1 MCAFGPTTSL
11 SLALSPTESSS
22 SSLLPALFILS
33 TRPPPPPPHK
43 DEQDAVAV
51 EEVWVR
57 LVGGILE
64 CRWAATGRPASVSL
78 YTLKCPSFALSTHPC
93 VCVCVCVCVPKEVM
107 RARTRARAHTH
118 TQASGEVHLGNELFI
133 HAIPP
138 LKEKAAP
145 SPMCPPANHLQAVL
159 ENGLVGPLL
168 RIVCQLLFL
177 NLCVCVCVCARAHKG
192 LGSRFSGPQF
202 RSEGVVCLCTCISPP
217 LSLSLPLGSKCRGTW
232 R

>member
-33 TRPPPPPPHK
+33 TRPRPPPPPPPLPPHK
-43 DEQDAVAV
+43 DEQDAVAL

-93 VCVCVCVCVPKEVM
+93 VCVCVCVCVQRGNARA
-107 RARTRARAHTH
+107 RARTQ

-177 NLCVCVCVCARAHKG
+177 NLCVCVCVRARA
-192 LGSRFSGPQF
+192 R
-202 RSEGVVCLCTCISPP
+202 I
-217 LSLSLPLGSKCRGTW
+217 RG
-232 R
+232 

>member
-1 MCAFGPTTSL
+1 L

-93 VCVCVCVCVPKEVM
+93 VCVCVCVCVQRGNA
-107 RARTRARAHTH
+107 RARARAHTH
-118 TQASGEVHLGNELFI
+118 KQTN
-133 HAIPP
+133 
-138 LKEKAAP
+138 AP
-145 SPMCPPANHLQAVL
+145 VR
-159 ENGLVGPLL
+159 V
-168 RIVCQLLFL
+168 
-177 NLCVCVCVCARAHKG
+177 G
-192 LGSRFSGPQF
+192 LGAEESD
-202 RSEGVVCLCTCISPP
+202 LD
-217 LSLSLPLGSKCRGTW
+217 SKRC
-232 R
+232 